1 MKTLVYVHFVL
12 QNVLPVK
19 LLLHV
24 IHVLILTEILIT
36 DVLVLLD
43 ITMQVLI
50 NVRNVVLAV
59 PHALTAIIV

>member
-1 MKTLVYVHFVL
+1 MKTLVYVHFAP
-12 QNVLPVK
+12 QNALHVK

-50 NVRNVVLAV
+50 NVRYVILAV

>member
-1 MKTLVYVHFVL
+1 MKTLVYVHFVP

-50 NVRNVVLAV
+50 NVRNVILAV